1 MNSPS
6 TQFPHSV
13 IPRPEHSISRASI
26 SPNALKVLYRL
37 KEAGYQA
44 FLVGGAVRDLLLGL
58 RPKDFDVAT
67 DALPED
73 VRRLFRNCRLIG
85 RRFRLAHVHFGSEI
99 IEVATFRAAAA
110 PEREDLPEDAADG
123 APEEAPEGALEGGE
137 ESGDYIEPVRV
148 EPARIEPVQA
158 ADSEHRAFDI
168 TGRILRDNM
177 YGSIE
182 EDVWRRDFAANG
194 LYYNIADLSIWD
206 FVDGVSDVK
215 ARRLKLIGDPETR
228 YREDPVRMLRAVRFA
243 AKLGFTIDPETEAPI
258 RRLGYLLDGVPPA
271 RLFDEVLKL
280 FLSGYGARSFE
291 LLQKYGLFE
300 HLFPL
305 SAAAFELPPYAYARE
320 MLERGLANTD
330 ARVVA
335 DKPVTPTFL
344 FAILLWSA
352 VLRELNERAAGP
364 APDLALLMQACD
376 ARAEGAA
383 SPGLDSAPLR
393 GADARAAD
401 AATALHPPQRRQGAA
416 ACCSIRVFARPTI
429 SCCCGR
435 RSASPIRS
443 SRSGGRGFKCCRRK
457 RGSRSS
463 RPDPR
468 SRRCRRMAGPRPRA
482 GGADGVVE
490 AELRAAERGTA
501 PSEPDRG
508 AVLRAFWRPAYV
520 AIGSNLDQPRERVAE
535 AMAHLA
541 VLPDTRL
548 EARSSTY
555 RARPMGPQ
563 DQPDFVN
570 AAAGLL
576 TRKSP
581 HEMLDALLD
590 IERAHGA
597 DTRPAMGAAGDR
609 SGSRVDGR
617 DPRR

>member
-6 TQFPHSV
+6 TQFPHTV

-58 RPKDFDVAT
+58 KPKDFDVAT

-110 PEREDLPEDAADG
+110 PEREDLPDDAV
-123 APEEAPEGALEGGE
+123 EGASEGASEDGTE
-137 ESGDYIEPVRV
+137 DTSAEVEQVDADIEF
-148 EPARIEPVQA
+148 VQS
-158 ADSEHRAFDI
+158 ADSEHRAFDT
-168 TGRILRDNM
+168 TGRILRDNI

-215 ARRLKLIGDPETR
+215 VRRLKLIGDPETR

-243 AKLGFTIDPETEAPI
+243 AKLGFSIEADTEAPI

-280 FLSGYGARSFE
+280 FLSGYGAKSFQ

-364 APDLALLMQACD
+364 APDLAQLMQACD
-376 ARAEGAA
+376 A
-383 SPGLDSAPLR
+383 
-393 GADARAAD
+393 
-401 AATALHPPQRRQGAA
+401 
-416 ACCSIRVFARPTI
+416 
-429 SCCCGR
+429 
-435 RSASPIRS
+435 
-443 SRSGGRGFKCCRRK
+443 
-457 RGSRSS
+457 
-463 RPDPR
+463 
-468 SRRCRRMAGPRPRA
+468 
-482 GGADGVVE
+482 
-490 AELRAAERGTA
+490 
-501 PSEPDRG
+501 
-508 AVLRAFWRPAYV
+508 VLRAQQSRV
-520 AIGSNLDQPRERVAE
+520 AIPRRFAVPMRELLMLQPRFNRRSGIKALSLLQHPRFRAAYDFLLLRAEVGVADTELAEWWTRIQVLPQEERVA
-535 AMAHLA
+535 L
-541 VLPDTRL
+541 VQ
-548 EARSSTY
+548 
-555 RARPMGPQ
+555 ARPQEPS
-563 DQPDFVN
+563 
-570 AAAGLL
+570 AAAEGGVPPAG
-576 TRKSP
+576 R
-581 HEMLDALLD
+581 
-590 IERAHGA
+590 RRRRRRRGGA
-597 DTRPAMGAAGDR
+597 SR
-609 SGSRVDGR
+609 S
-617 DPRR
+617 

>member
-1 MNSPS
+1 LNSPS

-67 DALPED
+67 DALPEE

-110 PEREDLPEDAADG
+110 PEREDLPDD
-123 APEEAPEGALEGGE
+123 APESGEGAAEDGPEGGE
-137 ESGDYIEPVRV
+137 ESDEYVEPIRV
-148 EPARIEPVQA
+148 EPAQPE
-158 ADSEHRAFDI
+158 DSEHRAFDT
-168 TGRILRDNM
+168 TGRILRDNS

-243 AKLGFTIDPETEAPI
+243 AKLGFSIDPESEAPI
-258 RRLGYLLDGVPPA
+258 RRLGYLLDGVPAA

-280 FLSGYGARSFE
+280 FLSGYGVKVFD

-300 HLFPL
+300 HLFPM

-330 ARVVA
+330 ARVLA

-344 FAILLWSA
+344 FAILLWGA
-352 VLRELNERAAGP
+352 VLRELNERGAGA
-364 APDLALLMQACD
+364 APDLGLLMQACD
-376 ARAEGAA
+376 SVLKAQQSRVSIPRRFAVPMRELLMLQPRFNRRSGVKSLSILQHPRFRAAYDFLLLRAESGV
-383 SPGLDSAPLR
+383 
-393 GADARAAD
+393 ADPELAEWWTRIQV
-401 AATALHPPQRRQGAA
+401 LPQ
-416 ACCSIRVFARPTI
+416 
-429 SCCCGR
+429 
-435 RSASPIRS
+435 
-443 SRSGGRGFKCCRRK
+443 
-457 RGSRSS
+457 
-463 RPDPR
+463 
-468 SRRCRRMAGPRPRA
+468 
-482 GGADGVVE
+482 E
-490 AELRAAERGTA
+490 
-501 PSEPDRG
+501 
-508 AVLRAFWRPAYV
+508 
-520 AIGSNLDQPRERVAE
+520 ERVA
-535 AMAHLA
+535 L
-541 VLPDTRL
+541 VQ
-548 EARSSTY
+548 
-555 RARPMGPQ
+555 ARPQEASADGGTPA
-563 DQPDFVN
+563 P
-570 AAAGLL
+570 G
-576 TRKSP
+576 R
-581 HEMLDALLD
+581 
-590 IERAHGA
+590 RRRRRRRGGA
-597 DTRPAMGAAGDR
+597 SR
-609 SGSRVDGR
+609 S
-617 DPRR
+617 